1 MEYVCLYGGIAL
13 LLFGLIGML
22 LSFLRKRRFAVLA
35 KAEIVDIH
43 EDVDMTNNGKKVT
56 NYVPVVSFT
65 ANEEEI
71 RDMLNI
77 RSGRK
82 KKFKVGNKIDIYY
95 NPQNPKQYIA
105 AVTRNALVVPV
116 ASLVLGIA
124 GVVAFFIIR

>member
-22 LSFLRKRRFAVLA
+22 LSYLKKRKFAVLA

-71 RDMLNI
+71 RDMLN
-77 RSGRK
+77 
-82 KKFKVGNKIDIYY
+82 
-95 NPQNPKQYIA
+95 
-105 AVTRNALVVPV
+105 T
-116 ASLVLGIA
+116 
-124 GVVAFFIIR
+124 